1 MATFAELYNA
11 IPGPTGYQPLAPS
24 PASSP
29 MDFGGLLFGG
39 MDGGLSEYLTDAQRQ
54 AMQRQAM
61 LSAAAALLKSSG
73 RSTTPVSLGQAL
85 GQGLEA
91 GAAGYQQAQQGA
103 LAQLMS
109 KVKLDEAKREQALQ
123 QYIMSRIPGAATGA
137 TPTASLLSPDQPVT
151 GMQAA
156 ALPVS
161 QFGLGPTPQRAA
173 IIGQTV
179 PQDMA
184 AQELPGVTTTAKARP
199 DIFSTLTPDQLVLA
213 AMNPKTMLPKVFEE
227 SLKTE
232 SFATLSPSEA
242 KALGL
247 DPAGKYQQNLRTGQ
261 VSTLQA
267 AKDEFKVVTGI
278 EAESFGLNPAGK
290 YQQNL
295 RTGQISTLQA
305 PKEEFKVVTGLEAET
320 FGLPGSSKWQVNTTS
335 RQATLVPPEAGAF
348 GGGVQGNAYDIILN
362 GVNSGKT
369 DTVQYAL
376 AYRALSMP
384 VPTEQVQADGSV
396 KVVYTQP
403 APLPASIPKPT
414 FSGKIPKA
422 TKPVTVV
429 PSSSQ
434 TAPAPAPVTAKAPA
448 PTTAPVVSA
457 AGGTATQLPA
467 GVKSTPYAPTPAQIG
482 EARKQILTANKL
494 VSAIDVLEA
503 DVRQNGMQIGGMG
516 EAGGRQEAFFQ
527 DAILQLKELQNL
539 GVLNGPDERI
549 LLQQLADP
557 TSLKS
562 YIKGKGG
569 PEYVL
574 SKIAELRNKA
584 NREVDLINSQFQQP
598 ITTPRAT
605 PSPTPMAPPPPV
617 INEILLKYPAPRKP

>member
-1 MATFAELYNA
+1 MATYEENLAQMSQPYDFA
-11 IPGPTGYQPLAPS
+11 PLPIRGGGQDRAFS
-24 PASSP
+24 GLLGEI
-29 MDFGGLLFGG
+29 FGGGG
-39 MDGGLSEYLTDAQRQ
+39 GATGLEDYLTPAQTEQMNRQ
-54 AMQRQAM
+54 ALLQAAIAATQASGPSTVPRSFMQI
-61 LSAAAALLKSSG
+61 
-73 RSTTPVSLGQAL
+73 LGAGL
-85 GQGLEA
+85 AGGQQ
-91 GAAGYQQAQQGA
+91 GYQQAQQGA
-103 LAQLMS
+103 LAQLMA
-109 KVKLDEAKREQALQ
+109 KTKLDEAKREQALQ
-123 QYIMSRIPGAATGA
+123 KYIMSRIPGMATGE
-137 TPTASLLSPDQPVT
+137 TPTASLLSPDQPIT

-156 ALPVS
+156 SLPIS
-161 QFGLGPTPQRAA
+161 QFGLGPTPQREAL
-173 IIGQTV
+173 IGKTM
-179 PQDMA
+179 PQDM

-232 SFATLSPSEA
+232 SFATLTPSEV
-242 KALGL
+242 KSLGL

-267 AKDEFKVVTGI
+267 AKDEF
-278 EAESFGLNPAGK
+278 
-290 YQQNL
+290 Q
-295 RTGQISTLQA
+295 
-305 PKEEFKVVTGLEAET
+305 VVTGLEAET
-320 FGLPGSSKWQVNTTS
+320 YGLNGSSKWQVNKTTK
-335 RQATLVPPEAGAF
+335 QATLVPPEPGAF
-348 GGGVQGNAYDIILN
+348 GGGVQGNAYDIILD

-369 DTVQYAL
+369 NTVQYAL

-414 FSGKIPKA
+414 FSGKIPEA

-429 PSSSQ
+429 PSTVQ
-434 TAPAPAPVTAKAPA
+434 ATPAPVAARAPAPVA
-448 PTTAPVVSA
+448 APVVSA
-457 AGGTATQLPA
+457 VAGTATQLPA

-482 EARKQILTANKL
+482 DARKQILTANKL
-494 VSAIDVLEA
+494 ISAIDLLEA
-503 DVRQNGMQIGGMG
+503 DVRQNSMQIGGMG
-516 EAGGRQEAFFQ
+516 EAGGRQEALFQ

-562 YIKGKGG
+562 FIKGKGG

-584 NREVDLINSQFQQP
+584 NREVDMINSQFQQP
-598 ITTPRAT
+598 ITTPRAV
-605 PSPTPMAPPPPV
+605 PPPTTIAPPP
-617 INEILLKYPAPRKP
+617 IIKDIMQKYPAGKP

>member
-1 MATFAELYNA
+1 MATYEENLAQMS
-11 IPGPTGYQPLAPS
+11 QPYEYAPLPIRGGGQGRAFS
-24 PASSP
+24 GLLG
-29 MDFGGLLFGG
+29 DIFGGGG
-39 MDGGLSEYLTDAQRQ
+39 GASGLEEYLTPAQTEQMNRQ
-54 AMQRQAM
+54 ALLQAAI
-61 LSAAAALLKSSG
+61 AATQASG
-73 RSTTPVSLGQAL
+73 PSTTPRSFMQILGAGL
-85 GQGLEA
+85 AGGQQ
-91 GAAGYQQAQQGA
+91 GYQQAQQGA
-103 LAQLMS
+103 LAQLMA
-109 KVKLDEAKREQALQ
+109 KTKLDEAKREQALQ
-123 QYIMSRIPGAATGA
+123 KYIMSRIPGMATGE
-137 TPTASLLSPDQPVT
+137 TPTASLLSPDQPIT

-156 ALPVS
+156 SLPIS
-161 QFGLGPTPQRAA
+161 QLGLGPTPQREAL
-173 IIGQTV
+173 IGKTM
-179 PQDMA
+179 PQDM

-232 SFATLSPSEA
+232 SFATLTPSEV
-242 KALGL
+242 KSLGL
-247 DPAGKYQQNLRTGQ
+247 D
-261 VSTLQA
+261 
-267 AKDEFKVVTGI
+267 
-278 EAESFGLNPAGK
+278 PAGK

-305 PKEEFKVVTGLEAET
+305 AKDEFQVVTGLEAET
-320 FGLPGSSKWQVNTTS
+320 YGLNGSSKWQVNKTT
-335 RQATLVPPEAGAF
+335 RQATLVPPEPGAF
-348 GGGVQGNAYDIILN
+348 GGGVQGNAYDIILD

-369 DTVQYAL
+369 NTVQYAL

-414 FSGKIPKA
+414 FSGKIPEA

-429 PSSSQ
+429 PSTVQ
-434 TAPAPAPVTAKAPA
+434 AAPAPVTARAPA
-448 PTTAPVVSA
+448 PVAAPVVSA
-457 AGGTATQLPA
+457 VAGTATQLPA

-482 EARKQILTANKL
+482 DARKQILTANKL
-494 VSAIDVLEA
+494 ISAIDLLEA
-503 DVRQNGMQIGGMG
+503 DVRQNSMQIGGMG
-516 EAGGRQEAFFQ
+516 EAGGRQEALFQ

-562 YIKGKGG
+562 FIKGKGG

-584 NREVDLINSQFQQP
+584 NREVDMINSQFQQP
-598 ITTPRAT
+598 ITTPRAV
-605 PSPTPMAPPPPV
+605 PSPTTIAPPP
-617 INEILLKYPAPRKP
+617 IIKDIMQKYPAGKP

>member
-1 MATFAELYNA
+1 MATYEENLAQMS
-11 IPGPTGYQPLAPS
+11 QPYEYAPLPIRGGGQGRAFS
-24 PASSP
+24 GLLG
-29 MDFGGLLFGG
+29 DIFGGGG
-39 MDGGLSEYLTDAQRQ
+39 GASGLEEYLTPAQTEQMNRQ
-54 AMQRQAM
+54 ALLQAAI
-61 LSAAAALLKSSG
+61 AATQASG
-73 RSTTPVSLGQAL
+73 PSTTPRSFMQILGAGL
-85 GQGLEA
+85 AGGQQ
-91 GAAGYQQAQQGA
+91 GYQQAQQGA
-103 LAQLMS
+103 LAQLMA
-109 KVKLDEAKREQALQ
+109 KTKLDEAKREQALQ
-123 QYIMSRIPGAATGA
+123 KYIMSRIPGMATGE
-137 TPTASLLSPDQPVT
+137 TPTASLLSPDQPIT

-156 ALPVS
+156 SLPIS
-161 QFGLGPTPQRAA
+161 QLGLGPTPQREAL
-173 IIGQTV
+173 IGKTM
-179 PQDMA
+179 PQDM

-232 SFATLSPSEA
+232 SFATLTPSEV
-242 KALGL
+242 KSLGL
-247 DPAGKYQQNLRTGQ
+247 D
-261 VSTLQA
+261 
-267 AKDEFKVVTGI
+267 
-278 EAESFGLNPAGK
+278 PAGK

-305 PKEEFKVVTGLEAET
+305 AKDEFQVVTGLEAET
-320 FGLPGSSKWQVNTTS
+320 YGLNGSSKWQVNKTT
-335 RQATLVPPEAGAF
+335 RQATLVPPEPGAF
-348 GGGVQGNAYDIILN
+348 GGGVQGNAYDIILD

-369 DTVQYAL
+369 NTVQYAL

-414 FSGKIPKA
+414 FSGKIPEA

-429 PSSSQ
+429 PSTVQ
-434 TAPAPAPVTAKAPA
+434 AAPAPVTARAPA
-448 PTTAPVVSA
+448 PVAAPVVSA
-457 AGGTATQLPA
+457 VAGTATQLPA

-482 EARKQILTANKL
+482 DARKQILTANKL
-494 VSAIDVLEA
+494 ISAIDLLEA
-503 DVRQNGMQIGGMG
+503 DVRQNSMQIGGMG
-516 EAGGRQEAFFQ
+516 EAGGRQEALFQ

-562 YIKGKGG
+562 FIKGKGG

-584 NREVDLINSQFQQP
+584 NREVDMINSQFQQP
-598 ITTPRAT
+598 ITTPRAV
-605 PSPTPMAPPPPV
+605 PPPTTIAPPP
-617 INEILLKYPAPRKP
+617 IIKDIMQKYPAGKP

>member
-1 MATFAELYNA
+1 MATYEENLAQMSQPYEYAPFPIRGGGQDRAF
-11 IPGPTGYQPLAPS
+11 TGLLGEI
-24 PASSP
+24 
-29 MDFGGLLFGG
+29 FGGGG
-39 MDGGLSEYLTDAQRQ
+39 GATGLEEYLTAAQTGQMNRQ
-54 AMQRQAM
+54 ALLQAAIAATQASGPSTVPRSFMQI
-61 LSAAAALLKSSG
+61 
-73 RSTTPVSLGQAL
+73 LGAGL
-85 GQGLEA
+85 AGGQQ
-91 GAAGYQQAQQGA
+91 GYQQAQQGA
-103 LAQLMS
+103 LAQLMA
-109 KVKLDEAKREQALQ
+109 KTKLDEAKREQALQ
-123 QYIMSRIPGAATGA
+123 KYIMSRIPGMATGE
-137 TPTASLLSPDQPVT
+137 TPTASLLSPDQPIT

-156 ALPVS
+156 SLPVS
-161 QFGLGPTPQRAA
+161 QFGLGPTPQREAL
-173 IIGQTV
+173 IGKTM
-179 PQDMA
+179 PQDM

-232 SFATLSPSEA
+232 SFATLTPSEV
-242 KALGL
+242 KSLGL
-247 DPAGKYQQNLRTGQ
+247 D
-261 VSTLQA
+261 
-267 AKDEFKVVTGI
+267 
-278 EAESFGLNPAGK
+278 PAGK

-305 PKEEFKVVTGLEAET
+305 AKDEFQVVTGLEAET
-320 FGLPGSSKWQVNTTS
+320 YGLNGSSKWQVNKTT
-335 RQATLVPPEAGAF
+335 RQATLVPPEPGAF
-348 GGGVQGNAYDIILN
+348 GGGVQGNAYDIILD

-369 DTVQYAL
+369 NTVQYAL

-414 FSGKIPKA
+414 FSGKIPEA

-429 PSSSQ
+429 PSTVQ
-434 TAPAPAPVTAKAPA
+434 AAPAPVTARAPA
-448 PTTAPVVSA
+448 PVAAPVVSA
-457 AGGTATQLPA
+457 VAGTATQLPA

-482 EARKQILTANKL
+482 DARKQILTANKL
-494 VSAIDVLEA
+494 ISAIDLLEA
-503 DVRQNGMQIGGMG
+503 DVRQNSMQIGGMG
-516 EAGGRQEAFFQ
+516 EAGGRQEALFQ

-562 YIKGKGG
+562 FIKGKGG

-584 NREVDLINSQFQQP
+584 NREVDMINSQFQQP
-598 ITTPRAT
+598 ITTPRAV
-605 PSPTPMAPPPPV
+605 PSPTTIAPPP
-617 INEILLKYPAPRKP
+617 IIKDIMQKYPAGKP

>member
-1 MATFAELYNA
+1 LT
-11 IPGPTGYQPLAPS
+11 Q
-24 PASSP
+24 
-29 MDFGGLLFGG
+29 LL
-39 MDGGLSEYLTDAQRQ
+39 T
-54 AMQRQAM
+54 
-61 LSAAAALLKSSG
+61 K
-73 RSTTPVSLGQAL
+73 T
-85 GQGLEA
+85 
-91 GAAGYQQAQQGA
+91 
-103 LAQLMS
+103 
-109 KVKLDEAKREQALQ
+109 KLDEAKREQALQ
-123 QYIMSRIPGAATGA
+123 KYIMSRIPGMATGE
-137 TPTASLLSPDQPVT
+137 TPTASLLSPDQPIT

-156 ALPVS
+156 SLPVS
-161 QFGLGPTPQRAA
+161 QFGIGPTPQREAL
-173 IIGQTV
+173 IGKTM
-179 PQDMA
+179 PQDM

-232 SFATLSPSEA
+232 SFATLTPSEV
-242 KALGL
+242 KSLGL

-267 AKDEFKVVTGI
+267 AKDEF
-278 EAESFGLNPAGK
+278 
-290 YQQNL
+290 Q
-295 RTGQISTLQA
+295 
-305 PKEEFKVVTGLEAET
+305 VVTGLEAET
-320 FGLPGSSKWQVNTTS
+320 YGLNGSSKWQVNKTTK
-335 RQATLVPPEAGAF
+335 QATLVPPEPGAF
-348 GGGVQGNAYDIILN
+348 GGGVQGNAYDIILD

-369 DTVQYAL
+369 NTVQYAL

-414 FSGKIPKA
+414 FSGKIPEA

-429 PSSSQ
+429 PSTVQ
-434 TAPAPAPVTAKAPA
+434 AAPAPVTARAPA
-448 PTTAPVVSA
+448 PSATPVVSA
-457 AGGTATQLPA
+457 TAGTATQLPA

-482 EARKQILTANKL
+482 DARKQILTANKL
-494 VSAIDVLEA
+494 ISAIDVLEN

-562 YIKGKGG
+562 FIKGKGG

-584 NREVDLINSQFQQP
+584 NREVDMINSQFQQP
-598 ITTPRAT
+598 ITTPRAV
-605 PSPTPMAPPPPV
+605 PPPTTIAPPP
-617 INEILLKYPAPRKP
+617 IIKDIMQKYPAGKP

>member
-1 MATFAELYNA
+1 
-11 IPGPTGYQPLAPS
+11 
-24 PASSP
+24 
-29 MDFGGLLFGG
+29 
-39 MDGGLSEYLTDAQRQ
+39 
-54 AMQRQAM
+54 
-61 LSAAAALLKSSG
+61 
-73 RSTTPVSLGQAL
+73 
-85 GQGLEA
+85 
-91 GAAGYQQAQQGA
+91 
-103 LAQLMS
+103 MS
-109 KVKLDEAKREQALQ
+109 KVKLDEAKREQTLQ
-123 QYIMSRIPGAATGA
+123 KYIMSRIPGAATGE
-137 TPTASLLSPDQPVT
+137 TPTASLLSPDQPIT

-161 QFGLGPTPQRAA
+161 QFGLGPTPQRDAL
-173 IIGQTV
+173 IGQTI
-179 PQDMA
+179 PQDMS
-184 AQELPGVTTTAKARP
+184 AQTLPSVTTTAKARP

-242 KALGL
+242 TALGL

-261 VSTLQA
+261 VTT
-267 AKDEFKVVTGI
+267 V
-278 EAESFGLNPAGK
+278 
-290 YQQNL
+290 
-295 RTGQISTLQA
+295 QA

-320 FGLPGSSKWQVNTTS
+320 YGLPGSSKWQVNKTS
-335 RQATLVPPEAGAF
+335 KQATLVPPEAGAF

-362 GVNSGKT
+362 GVNSNKT

-403 APLPASIPKPT
+403 APLPTSIPKPT
-414 FSGKIPKA
+414 FSGKIPEA

-429 PSSSQ
+429 PSTGQ
-434 TAPAPAPVTAKAPA
+434 VTPATAPVAVKAPA

-457 AGGTATQLPA
+457 AAGTATQLPA

-482 EARKQILTANKL
+482 DARKQILIANKL

-584 NREVDLINSQFQQP
+584 NREVDMINSQFSQP
-598 ITTPRAT
+598 ITTPRAA
-605 PSPTPMAPPPPV
+605 PSPTTIAPPP
-617 INEILLKYPAPRKP
+617 IIKDILQKYPAGKP

>member
-1 MATFAELYNA
+1 M
-11 IPGPTGYQPLAPS
+11 
-24 PASSP
+24 
-29 MDFGGLLFGG
+29 
-39 MDGGLSEYLTDAQRQ
+39 
-54 AMQRQAM
+54 
-61 LSAAAALLKSSG
+61 
-73 RSTTPVSLGQAL
+73 
-85 GQGLEA
+85 
-91 GAAGYQQAQQGA
+91 
-103 LAQLMS
+103 
-109 KVKLDEAKREQALQ
+109 
-123 QYIMSRIPGAATGA
+123 
-137 TPTASLLSPDQPVT
+137 
-151 GMQAA
+151 
-156 ALPVS
+156 
-161 QFGLGPTPQRAA
+161 
-173 IIGQTV
+173 
-179 PQDMA
+179 PQDM

-232 SFATLSPSEA
+232 SFATLTPSEV
-242 KALGL
+242 KSLGL
-247 DPAGKYQQNLRTGQ
+247 D
-261 VSTLQA
+261 
-267 AKDEFKVVTGI
+267 
-278 EAESFGLNPAGK
+278 PAGK

-305 PKEEFKVVTGLEAET
+305 AKDEFQVVTGLEAET
-320 FGLPGSSKWQVNTTS
+320 YGLNGSSKWQVNKTT
-335 RQATLVPPEAGAF
+335 RQATLVPPEPGAF
-348 GGGVQGNAYDIILN
+348 GGGVQGNAYDIILD

-369 DTVQYAL
+369 NTVQYAL

-414 FSGKIPKA
+414 FSGKIPEA

-429 PSSSQ
+429 PSTVQ
-434 TAPAPAPVTAKAPA
+434 AAPAPVTARAPA
-448 PTTAPVVSA
+448 PVAAPVVSA
-457 AGGTATQLPA
+457 VAGTATQLPA

-482 EARKQILTANKL
+482 DARKQILTANKL
-494 VSAIDVLEA
+494 ISAIDLLEA
-503 DVRQNGMQIGGMG
+503 DVRQNSMQIGGMG
-516 EAGGRQEAFFQ
+516 EAGGRQEALFQ

-562 YIKGKGG
+562 FIKGKGG

-584 NREVDLINSQFQQP
+584 NREVDMINSQFQQP
-598 ITTPRAT
+598 ITTPRAV
-605 PSPTPMAPPPPV
+605 PSPTTIAPPP
-617 INEILLKYPAPRKP
+617 IIKDIMQKYPAGKP

>member
-1 MATFAELYNA
+1 MATYEENLAQMSQPYDYAPLPIRGGGQDRAF
-11 IPGPTGYQPLAPS
+11 TGLLGNI
-24 PASSP
+24 
-29 MDFGGLLFGG
+29 FGGGG
-39 MDGGLSEYLTDAQRQ
+39 VSGLEEYLTPAQTEQMNRQ
-54 AMQRQAM
+54 ALLQAAI
-61 LSAAAALLKSSG
+61 AASQASG
-73 RSTTPVSLGQAL
+73 PSTTPRSFMQILGAGL
-85 GQGLEA
+85 AGGQQ
-91 GAAGYQQAQQGA
+91 GYQQAQQGA
-103 LAQLMS
+103 MAQLLT
-109 KVKLDEAKREQALQ
+109 KQKLDEAKREQALQ
-123 QYIMSRIPGAATGA
+123 KYIMSRIPGMATGE
-137 TPTASLLSPDQPVT
+137 TPTASLLSPDQPIT

-156 ALPVS
+156 SLPVS
-161 QFGLGPTPQRAA
+161 QFGLGPTPRRDAL
-173 IIGQTV
+173 IGKTM

-184 AQELPGVTTTAKARP
+184 QELPSVTTTAKARP

-232 SFATLSPSEA
+232 SFATLTPSEV
-242 KALGL
+242 KSLGL

-267 AKDEFKVVTGI
+267 AKDE
-278 EAESFGLNPAGK
+278 
-290 YQQNL
+290 YQ
-295 RTGQISTLQA
+295 
-305 PKEEFKVVTGLEAET
+305 VVTGLEAET
-320 FGLPGSSKWQVNTTS
+320 YGLNGSSKWQVNKTTK
-335 RQATLVPPEAGAF
+335 QATLVPPEPGSF
-348 GGGVQGNAYDIILN
+348 GGGVQGNAYDIILD

-369 DTVQYAL
+369 NTVQYAL

-414 FSGKIPKA
+414 FSGKIPEA

-429 PSSSQ
+429 PSTGQ
-434 TAPAPAPVTAKAPA
+434 AAPAPVTARAPAPAPAPV
-448 PTTAPVVSA
+448 VSA
-457 AGGTATQLPA
+457 AAGTATQLPA
-467 GVKSTPYAPTPAQIG
+467 NVKSTPYAPTAAQIG
-482 EARKQILTANKL
+482 DARKQILTATKL
-494 VSAIDVLEA
+494 ISAIDLLEA
-503 DVRQNGMQIGGMG
+503 DVRQNSMQIGGMG
-516 EAGGRQEAFFQ
+516 EAGGRQEALFQ

-562 YIKGKGG
+562 FIKGKGG

-584 NREVDLINSQFQQP
+584 NREVDMINSQFPQP
-598 ITTPRAT
+598 ITTPRAV
-605 PSPTPMAPPPPV
+605 PPPITITPPP
-617 INEILLKYPAPRKP
+617 IIKDIMQKYPAGKP

>member
-1 MATFAELYNA
+1 MATYEENLAQMSQPYDFAPLPIRGGGQGRA
-11 IPGPTGYQPLAPS
+11 FTGLLG
-24 PASSP
+24 
-29 MDFGGLLFGG
+29 DIFGGGG
-39 MDGGLSEYLTDAQRQ
+39 VSGLEDYLRPAQTEQMNRQ
-54 AMQRQAM
+54 ALLQAAI
-61 LSAAAALLKSSG
+61 AATQASG
-73 RSTTPVSLGQAL
+73 PSTTPRSFMQILGAGL
-85 GQGLEA
+85 AGGQQ
-91 GAAGYQQAQQGA
+91 GYQQAQQGA
-103 LAQLMS
+103 LAQLMA
-109 KVKLDEAKREQALQ
+109 KTKLDEAKREQALQ
-123 QYIMSRIPGAATGA
+123 KYIMSRIPGMATGE
-137 TPTASLLSPDQPVT
+137 TPTASLLSPDQPIT

-156 ALPVS
+156 SLPIS
-161 QFGLGPTPQRAA
+161 QFGLGPTPQREAL
-173 IIGQTV
+173 IGKTM
-179 PQDMA
+179 PQDM

-232 SFATLSPSEA
+232 SFATLTPSEV
-242 KALGL
+242 KSLGL

-267 AKDEFKVVTGI
+267 AKDEF
-278 EAESFGLNPAGK
+278 
-290 YQQNL
+290 Q
-295 RTGQISTLQA
+295 
-305 PKEEFKVVTGLEAET
+305 VVTGLEAET
-320 FGLPGSSKWQVNTTS
+320 YGLNGSSKWQVNKTTK
-335 RQATLVPPEAGAF
+335 QATLVPPEPGAF
-348 GGGVQGNAYDIILN
+348 GGGVQGNAYDIILD

-369 DTVQYAL
+369 NTVQYAL

-414 FSGKIPKA
+414 FSGKIPEA

-429 PSSSQ
+429 PSTVQ
-434 TAPAPAPVTAKAPA
+434 ATPAPVAARAPAPVA
-448 PTTAPVVSA
+448 APVVSA
-457 AGGTATQLPA
+457 VAGTATQLPA

-482 EARKQILTANKL
+482 DARKQILTANKL
-494 VSAIDVLEA
+494 ISAIDLLEA
-503 DVRQNGMQIGGMG
+503 DVRQNSMQIGGMG
-516 EAGGRQEAFFQ
+516 EAGGRQEALFQ

-562 YIKGKGG
+562 FIKGKGG

-584 NREVDLINSQFQQP
+584 NREVDMINSQFQQP
-598 ITTPRAT
+598 ITTPRAV
-605 PSPTPMAPPPPV
+605 PPPTTIAPPP
-617 INEILLKYPAPRKP
+617 IIKDIMQKYPAGKP

>member
-1 MATFAELYNA
+1 MATYEENLAA
-11 IPGPTGYQPLAPS
+11 MSQPYEYAPLPIRGGGQGRAFS
-24 PASSP
+24 GLLG
-29 MDFGGLLFGG
+29 DIFGGGG
-39 MDGGLSEYLTDAQRQ
+39 GATGLEDYLTPAQTEQMNRQ
-54 AMQRQAM
+54 ALLQAAI
-61 LSAAAALLKSSG
+61 AASQASG
-73 RSTTPVSLGQAL
+73 PSTTPRNFMQILGAGL
-85 GQGLEA
+85 AGGQQ
-91 GAAGYQQAQQGA
+91 GYQQAQQGA
-103 LAQLMS
+103 LAQLLA
-109 KVKLDEAKREQALQ
+109 KQKLDEAKREQALQ

-137 TPTASLLSPDQPVT
+137 APTASLLSPDQPIT

-161 QFGLGPTPQRAA
+161 QFGLGPTPQRDAL
-173 IIGQTV
+173 IGQTI

-184 AQELPGVTTTAKARP
+184 VQTLPGVTTTAKGRP

-227 SLKTE
+227 SLKNE
-232 SFATLSPSEA
+232 SFATLTASEA
-242 KALGL
+242 TALGL

-261 VSTLQA
+261 V
-267 AKDEFKVVTGI
+267 
-278 EAESFGLNPAGK
+278 
-290 YQQNL
+290 
-295 RTGQISTLQA
+295 STLQA

-335 RQATLVPPEAGAF
+335 KQATLVPPEAGAF

-369 DTVQYAL
+369 NTVQYAL

-403 APLPASIPKPT
+403 APLPKSIPKPT
-414 FSGKIPKA
+414 FNGKIPEV

-429 PSSSQ
+429 PSTEQ
-434 TAPAPAPVTAKAPA
+434 AAPAPVTARA
-448 PTTAPVVSA
+448 PTPATAPVVSA
-457 AGGTATQLPA
+457 AAGTATQLPA

-482 EARKQILTANKL
+482 DARKQILIANKL
-494 VSAIDVLEA
+494 ISAIDVLEA

-584 NREVDLINSQFQQP
+584 NREVDMINSQFSQP
-598 ITTPRAT
+598 ITTPRAA
-605 PSPTPMAPPPPV
+605 PSPTTIAPPP
-617 INEILLKYPAPRKP
+617 IIKDILQKYPAGKP

>member
-1 MATFAELYNA
+1 MATYEENLAQMSQPYDFA
-11 IPGPTGYQPLAPS
+11 PLPIRGGGQDRAFS
-24 PASSP
+24 GLLGEI
-29 MDFGGLLFGG
+29 FGGGG
-39 MDGGLSEYLTDAQRQ
+39 GATGLEDYLTPAQTEQMNRQ
-54 AMQRQAM
+54 ALLQAAIAATQASGPSTVPRSFMQI
-61 LSAAAALLKSSG
+61 
-73 RSTTPVSLGQAL
+73 LGAGL
-85 GQGLEA
+85 AGGQQ
-91 GAAGYQQAQQGA
+91 GYQQAQQGA
-103 LAQLMS
+103 LAQLMA
-109 KVKLDEAKREQALQ
+109 KTKLDEAKREQALQ
-123 QYIMSRIPGAATGA
+123 KYIMSRIPGMATGE
-137 TPTASLLSPDQPVT
+137 TPTASLLSPDQPIT

-156 ALPVS
+156 SLPIS
-161 QFGLGPTPQRAA
+161 QFGLGPTPQREAL
-173 IIGQTV
+173 IGKTMQ
-179 PQDMA
+179 QDM

-232 SFATLSPSEA
+232 SFATLTPSEV
-242 KALGL
+242 KSLGL

-267 AKDEFKVVTGI
+267 AKDEF
-278 EAESFGLNPAGK
+278 
-290 YQQNL
+290 Q
-295 RTGQISTLQA
+295 
-305 PKEEFKVVTGLEAET
+305 VVTGLEAET
-320 FGLPGSSKWQVNTTS
+320 YGLNGSSKWQVNKTTK
-335 RQATLVPPEAGAF
+335 QATLVPPEPGAF
-348 GGGVQGNAYDIILN
+348 GGGVQGNAYDIILD

-369 DTVQYAL
+369 NTVQYAL

-414 FSGKIPKA
+414 FSGKIPEA

-429 PSSSQ
+429 PSTVQ
-434 TAPAPAPVTAKAPA
+434 ATPAPVAARAPAPVA
-448 PTTAPVVSA
+448 APVVSA
-457 AGGTATQLPA
+457 VAGTATQLPA

-482 EARKQILTANKL
+482 DARKQILTANKL
-494 VSAIDVLEA
+494 ISAIDLLEA
-503 DVRQNGMQIGGMG
+503 DVRQNSMQIGGMG
-516 EAGGRQEAFFQ
+516 EAGGRQEALFQ

-562 YIKGKGG
+562 FIKGKGG

-584 NREVDLINSQFQQP
+584 NREVDMINSQFQQP
-598 ITTPRAT
+598 ITTPRAV
-605 PSPTPMAPPPPV
+605 PPPTTIAPPP
-617 INEILLKYPAPRKP
+617 IIKDIMQKYPAGKP